1 LGAEE
6 ISKEDGLMWQRIKS
20 MIRKEFI
27 QVLRDP
33 RMRVILFIPPIMQ
46 LIVFGYAANTDIRNI
61 RLAVYDLDR
70 TPESREVI
78 SRFSSSGY
86 FRLTA
91 EATHPDEIRR
101 WIDEGSISAALQ
113 INDDFA
119 RKLRQRTGA
128 TLQILVDGTD
138 SNTASIVMSYAQLIV
153 AEYSRLVLLE
163 RFHRLSGVPDRVKRP
178 FFRRGGI
185 EIQSRAFFNPNLE
198 SRNFYVPGIIA
209 LLIMLVTLI
218 LTCMAIV
225 REREIG
231 TMEQMIVSPIRPVEL
246 ILGKTIP
253 FAIVGYIDVALVT
266 FVGVFLFEVPIRGS
280 LPLLLFATTLYL
292 LSTLGIGLFIST
304 ISRTQQQAMMSMFFF
319 FVPAILLS
327 GFIFP
332 ISNMPEVVQYLTY
345 LNPLR
350 YFLVIIRGIFLKG
363 NGFDILWPQMLA
375 LAILGSAVFAF
386 SSLRFRKR
394 LE

>member
-1 LGAEE
+1 
-6 ISKEDGLMWQRIKS
+6 MWRRLQS

-27 QVLRDP
+27 QFFRDP
-33 RMRVILFIPPIMQ
+33 RMRVILFLPPLMQ

-70 TPESREVI
+70 TPESRELV
-78 SRFSSSGY
+78 SRFSSSGT
-86 FRLTA
+86 FRLA
-91 EATHPDEIRR
+91 PEAAGPEDIRR
-101 WIDEGSISAALQ
+101 RIDEGRISAALQ
-113 INDDFA
+113 INGGFA
-119 RKLRQRTGA
+119 REIRQRAGA
-128 TLQILVDGTD
+128 KVQIIVDGTD
-138 SNTASIVMSYAQLIV
+138 SNTAAVVMSHAQRIT

-163 RFHRLSGVPDRVKRP
+163 RFNRTAGVPDRVKRP
-178 FFRRGGI
+178 FFRAGGI
-185 EIQSRAFFNPNLE
+185 EIRERAFFNPNLE
-198 SRNFYVPGIIA
+198 SRHFYVPGIIA

-218 LTCMAIV
+218 LTCMAVV

-231 TMEQMIVSPIRPVEL
+231 TMEQIIVSPLRPAEL

-253 FAIVGYIDVALVT
+253 FAIVGYLDVALVT
-266 FVGVFLFEVPIRGS
+266 VVGVFLFEVPIRGS
-280 LPLLLFATTLYL
+280 LPLLFLATTLYL
-292 LSTLGIGLFIST
+292 LSSLGIGLFIST
-304 ISRTQQQAMMSMFFF
+304 ISQTQQQAMMSMFFF

-332 ISNMPEVVQYLTY
+332 IANMPEAVQYLTY

-363 NGFDILWPQMLA
+363 IGFDMLWPQMLA
-375 LAILGSAVFAF
+375 LAVLGSAVFAF
-386 SSLRFRKR
+386 SALRFRKR